1 MVNDVVCLH
10 ALTQMSIEMA
20 NKLPLPR
27 IQRRHAYSDH
37 LPWVEWYGRC
47 VETIVVD
54 VIAVPMGYV
63 CVKAHIPEVPDGS
76 VINAHF
82 EGRIVREDVAVYLE
96 IVRKSLKFCSD
107 ALDLGAYREE
117 VCGYI
122 SSHVRFRRVDQ
133 LGIPDRMISGPRF
146 RVGR

>member
-1 MVNDVVCLH
+1 
-10 ALTQMSIEMA
+10 MA
-20 NKLPLPR
+20 NELPLPR
-27 IQRRHAYSDH
+27 IQRRHAYGDH
-37 LPWVEWYGRC
+37 LPWIEWYGRC

-54 VIAVPMGYV
+54 VIAVPMGYM

-82 EGRIVREDVAVYLE
+82 EGRIVCEDVAVYLA
-96 IVRKSLKFCSD
+96 IVRKSSNFCSD

-122 SSHVRFRRVDQ
+122 SSHVGFRRVDQ

-146 RVGR
+146 RVGG